1 MALNSNALTTV
12 ERVAAVIK
20 TYPFLAPGITFDDVD
35 VIEELAR
42 IINGWSEY
50 IQTEIQAQL
59 GLKTYTDFYKGT
71 NHPSLV
77 LKHYPVKEI
86 VSIEQVDGKG
96 NVLSAVDVEEMMQF
110 ISEDDL
116 RKGILYLEPNFVQR
130 FSTIGIVPELFN
142 SLRSYKIVY
151 KAGYTLPQNAT
162 EEVPTDLPSDIEN
175 LLIDL
180 AKAEFINNTD
190 PLRANNLITLTE
202 GNVQRMWAEPKE
214 FKLTTSQ
221 SRILSRYR
229 RKSV

>member
-20 TYPFLAPGITFDDVD
+20 TYPFLAPGISFDDVD
-35 VIEELAR
+35 VIDEVSR

-86 VSIEQVDGKG
+86 VSVEQVDGKG
-96 NVLSAVDVEEMMQF
+96 NVTASVDVEEMMQF

-116 RKGILYLEPNFVQR
+116 RKGILYLEPNFIQR
-130 FSTIGIVPELFN
+130 FSLIGIVPEKFN

-151 KAGYTLPQNAT
+151 KAGYVLPKDAT
-162 EEVPTDLPSDIEN
+162 EEVPSDLPADLEN

-180 AKAEFINNTD
+180 VKTEFINNTD

-214 FKLTTSQ
+214 FNLTTPQ
-221 SRILSRYR
+221 SRVLARYK
-229 RKSV
+229 RKGI